1 MRIVCLLPGATELIC
16 ELGLGDSLVGISHE
30 CDFPETVTN
39 LPRVTRSLLPNAADS
54 RELDRL
60 VSQRTHTQM
69 PLYQLDHEA
78 LIALQ
83 PDLIVTQS
91 LCDVCAVA
99 EQDVQ
104 QALRRLPYR
113 PKVVTLEPT
122 DFRQVLGGLQEL
134 ADAIGESTQGVRALK
149 GLQQRLEDI
158 AARTALAQ
166 TQPTVVFLEW
176 LDPPFSAGHW
186 TPEIVRLAGGRELLG
201 VAADRSRRIA
211 WSDVILANP
220 EVIAVACCGYGIPQA
235 LADWQ
240 LQSRLHGLDELLAV
254 RQQRVF
260 FFDGN
265 AYFNRPGPR
274 LVASLEW
281 LAYALHPQLHSR
293 PEGVGPAMVQ
303 LVD

>member
-1 MRIVCLLPGATELIC
+1 
-16 ELGLGDSLVGISHE
+16 
-30 CDFPETVTN
+30 
-39 LPRVTRSLLPNAADS
+39 
-54 RELDRL
+54 
-60 VSQRTHTQM
+60 
-69 PLYQLDHEA
+69 
-78 LIALQ
+78 
-83 PDLIVTQS
+83 
-91 LCDVCAVA
+91 
-99 EQDVQ
+99 
-104 QALRRLPYR
+104 
-113 PKVVTLEPT
+113 VTLEPT